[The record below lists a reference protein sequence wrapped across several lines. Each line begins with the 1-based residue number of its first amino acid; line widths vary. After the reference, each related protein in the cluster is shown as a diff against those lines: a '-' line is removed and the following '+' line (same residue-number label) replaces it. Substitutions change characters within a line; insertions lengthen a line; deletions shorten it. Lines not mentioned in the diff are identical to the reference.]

1 MSQLMGK
8 LNVVINSETK
18 KQEHYYMT
26 WEQSIGTSA
35 LVNNNAEALTAALKL
50 LDKYETSVTL
60 V

>member
-1 MSQLMGK
+1 MGK

-26 WEQSIGTSA
+26 WEQSITTST
-35 LVNNNAEALTAALKL
+35 LVNNNKEALDEALKL
-50 LDKYETSVTL
+50 LEVYDESVTL

>member
-26 WEQSIGTSA
+26 WEQSITTSV
-35 LVNNNAEALTAALKL
+35 LVNNNVEALAEALKL
-50 LDKYETSVTL
+50 LKDYNKTVTL

>member
-1 MSQLMGK
+1 MGK

-26 WEQSIGTSA
+26 WEQSITTSV
-35 LVNNNAEALTAALKL
+35 LVNNNVEALAEALKL
-50 LDKYETSVTL
+50 LKDYNKTVTL